1 MLALLLTVLA
11 LSPIAADA
19 EADLAELGAVKLTDQ
34 YGAEDALARHRGR
47 VVVVMVVTAKRL
59 RNIRPWER
67 DLREHFDDEID
78 YLRITDVPE
87 DSPATQERIAAKL
100 VDRVPDGVSVLIDVE
115 RRWAT
120 ALALDTSR
128 PNILVIDGDG
138 VLVSAYHGRHS
149 PELAAVVIERLKV
162 ILNR

>member
-11 LSPIAADA
+11 LSPIAAD
-19 EADLAELGAVKLTDQ
+19 EGTDLAELSAVTLVDQ

-67 DLREHFDDEID
+67 DLRERFEDAID

-87 DSPATQERIAAKL
+87 DSPATHERIAAKL

-128 PNILVIDGDG
+128 PNILVIDGDNQ
-138 VLVSAYHGRHS
+138 LVSVHRGRHS
-149 PELAAVVIERLKV
+149 PELAAEVIEGLKET
-162 ILNR
+162 LNR